1 VGVLPVQSVTPSGSQ
16 TSGVSEP
23 LPGDIRHLP
32 LRA

>member
-1 VGVLPVQSVTPSGSQ
+1 VGVLPVQSVTPSRLQ
-16 TSGVSEP
+16 TPGASEP